1 VKTTAIAACTVTFTL
16 VATPALAAPY
26 PVPNAKT
33 ELLAA
38 IDATNAAASYQYL
51 DNSLGWT
58 AAFTLAGQY
67 QQVTVGEQRVFNGV
81 GNYHRIDWPS
91 AAVEEKVTGPD
102 YLDNLALQWE
112 LTDAAS
118 PYALDYFRQWI
129 DIRTERLG
137 PHRLTGQRQLH
148 HGGRQVHLGNRH
160 RLPRRGR
167 RLLRVRLHG
176 RCGRADHTAR
186 THPRQPHPR
195 RRASTRRG
203 PTCLSQSPSPR
214 PTRLCPSRPVRR
226 AIQAATL
233 NATIRSLAR
242 DSAKTGNRL
251 RQNLRKLRVWTK
263 EAVGLENAA
272 GDGSQD
278 EPIPRYVRIRVANV
292 SGGVRDLPQEP
303 HHRHPARVA
312 HHQARRELEGVTRP
326 CPDQIPVRPSTLS
339 RMRSAWPLCRAYSA
353 IMCR

>member
-1 VKTTAIAACTVTFTL
+1 MRRVKTTAIAACTVTFTL

-137 PHRLTGQRQLH
+137 RIDSLANANFITVADKSTSGTDTVYRVGDGDYFEYVYTVDA
-148 HGGRQVHLGNRH
+148 GGRITRLELTRGNRIPETGKYETWAYVPVTVTEPAADTA
-160 RLPRRGR
+160 LPI
-167 RLLRVRLHG
+167 
-176 RCGRADHTAR
+176 AT
-186 THPRQPHPR
+186 
-195 RRASTRRG
+195 
-203 PTCLSQSPSPR
+203 
-214 PTRLCPSRPVRR
+214 VRR

-251 RQNLRKLRVWTK
+251 RQTAEPFDMH
-263 EAVGLENAA
+263 EAPESGEPADIAGLLGGAPVAVDELIRQSGESPAA
-272 GDGSQD
+272 VQL
-278 EPIPRYVRIRVANV
+278 A
-292 SGGVRDLPQEP
+292 LL
-303 HHRHPARVA
+303 
-312 HHQARRELEGVTRP
+312 ELELGGRL
-326 CPDQIPVRPSTLS
+326 VRHAGGRVSL
-339 RMRSAWPLCRAYSA
+339 AG
-353 IMCR
+353 